1 MRNRRPSPEHQ
12 EAVSRRL
19 AQLSAELATARPTAD
34 EASWTSGE
42 EPAWAGRRTRVRP
55 VTGAELGGGPDAL
68 PDTVPAEWEEPRG
81 DPPGVPVP
89 GRHAARRA
97 SRLVE
102 AAVPATLRG
111 RVALGP
117 LQVTVVAL
125 AVAVGLGGTCWWVVR
140 ADSAPVVAPA
150 VGAAS
155 QGLVDVPSSGASVS
169 GPPATSWPAPAA

>member
-1 MRNRRPSPEHQ
+1 MRPRRPSPEHQ

-19 AQLSAELATARPTAD
+19 AQLSAELATARPPAD
-34 EASWTSGE
+34 EAWWTTGD
-42 EPAWAGRRTRVRP
+42 EPLSQSLA
-55 VTGAELGGGPDAL
+55 DAL
-68 PDTVPAEWEEPRG
+68 PGTVPAEWEEEPQG

-89 GRHAARRA
+89 GRHAARRV

-125 AVAVGLGGTCWWVVR
+125 LVAVGLAVTCWWVVR
-140 ADSAPVVAPA
+140 ADSAPVVAPV
-150 VGAAS
+150 VGPAS
-155 QGLVDVPSSGASVS
+155 EGLVDVPPSGAV
-169 GPPATSWPAPAA
+169 G